1 MTLLPLLT
9 IPLFFFLAVII
20 KPYMPP
26 RLKWNLCAICIAVSL
41 TWLLLLILSWTG
53 FTIDTVTIAL
63 LMGMSITG
71 LLVKI
76 EFAYKKNHLK
86 HLWLARLV
94 TIIGG
99 FYFVFTLLNKK
110 WSTALVL
117 IVTIILILGILSF
130 LLQGITHTDV
140 IKDVEG
146 TEKEKSLLKKLDN
159 CC

>member
-9 IPLFFFLAVII
+9 IPLFFFLTVII
-20 KPYMPP
+20 KPYMQP

-53 FTIDTVTIAL
+53 FTINPVAIAL

-86 HLWLARLV
+86 HLWLTRLV

-99 FYFVFTLLNKK
+99 FYFVITLLDKK
-110 WSTALVL
+110 WSTAFVL
-117 IVTIILILGILSF
+117 LVTIILILGILSF
-130 LLQGITHTDV
+130 LLQGITHADA